1 MGGAMVGAPA
11 PGSGNE
17 HHLHEANTFNTNN
30 EHHPLERTVCINI
43 RASLSDLCLRAN
55 TATWS
60 PPSSEATKSIF
71 QQRKFMDLGGS
82 AENQGD
88 LKSVVLHKMTLGAQ
102 KSTFPVALG
111 VRITGVDDSAYSQTG
126 ESYSMITM
134 PMADSHVSRVLQE
147 DNTDLAYEF
156 ARKFPGYTAE
166 NLDPKG
172 IHEVAARRF
181 CLVAA
186 DHPLVSAISENA
198 DKLQM
203 GEISM
208 MPEGLVKISSGLY
221 ETILPMV
228 KQQVESQ
235 IKVRDLSHTSVS
247 IAPADYSS
255 WHDVRTELM
264 SEAKTGFKAAFHQEE
279 RAIEH
284 MIDHEVHTFS
294 ASVDVSYN

>member
-1 MGGAMVGAPA
+1 MG
-11 PGSGNE
+11 
-17 HHLHEANTFNTNN
+17 
-30 EHHPLERTVCINI
+30 
-43 RASLSDLCLRAN
+43 LCLRAN

-156 ARKFPGYTAE
+156 ARKFPGYT
-166 NLDPKG
+166 
-172 IHEVAARRF
+172 
-181 CLVAA
+181 
-186 DHPLVSAISENA
+186 
-198 DKLQM
+198 

-264 SEAKTGFKAAFHQEE
+264 SEAKTGFKARVEAELSAAQGENLSELKAAFHQEE

-294 ASVDVSYN
+294 ASVDVSYNFLSF